1 MNTQPTASTGA
12 LLLFGLLVLPGCRPS
27 QEQQAFDA
35 HNRGVAHTE
44 KGESDKAIAD
54 YAEAIRL
61 NPEYAEAY
69 YNRGLVYGRDKGQFD
84 NAFTD
89 FTEAI
94 RLNPEFSNA

>member
-61 NPEYAEAY
+61 NPEYADAY
-69 YNRGLVYGRDKGQFD
+69 CNKTAL
-84 NAFTD
+84 
-89 FTEAI
+89 ES
-94 RLNPEFSNA
+94 RLKLYRAGKPYRQER